1 MRGGEKVLD
10 AICELFPGA
19 PLFTFL
25 HVKGSVSAR
34 IEARRITTSL
44 AQRLPMADRLYRH
57 FLPLYPGLVEAFD
70 LDAYDL
76 VVSSSH
82 CAAKSVVAPRAVHV
96 CYCHS
101 PMRYAWDQFGEY
113 FGPRQV
119 GKAASLALRPIMAAM
134 ARWDRAT
141 AGRPDRFLA
150 NSQYV
155 AGRIR
160 RYYNRRS
167 TVVYPPVDTDFYRPA
182 GRLRPSAPGFLVVS
196 ALVPYKRVD
205 VAIEACRKAGV
216 ALRVAGDGPELQRLQ
231 QLGGNDVE
239 FVGWKSD
246 EEIRTLYQD
255 ATAVL
260 LPGVEDFGMVPVEAQ
275 ACGTPVV
282 ALNEGGAV
290 ESVIDGSTGV
300 LVAQG
305 SPDALADGIRRTLG
319 LTFDPAVLRANALRF
334 SRQRFLTEFHA
345 AVTGAIAEKRSA
357 LAGRVAPAGAPAVR
371 ENDR

>member
-10 AICELFPGA
+10 AICELFPAA

-25 HVKGSVSAR
+25 HVKGSVSSR
-34 IEARRITTSL
+34 IESRHITTSL
-44 AQRLPMADRLYRH
+44 AQRLPLADRLYRH

-70 LDAYDL
+70 LDGYDL
-76 VVSSSH
+76 VISSSH
-82 CAAKSVVAPRAVHV
+82 CAAKSVVAPNAVHV

-101 PMRYAWDQFGEY
+101 PMRYGWDQFSEY

-119 GKAASLALRPIMAAM
+119 GKAASLALRPVMAAL

-141 AGRPDRFLA
+141 ANRPDRFLA

-155 AGRIR
+155 AGRIG

-167 TVVYPPVDTDFYRPA
+167 TVVYPPVDTDFFRPA
-182 GRLRPSAPGFLVVS
+182 GSVRAPSTPRFLVVS

-216 ALRVAGDGPELQRLQ
+216 ALRVAGHGPELQRLQ
-231 QLGGNDVE
+231 ELGGDSVE
-239 FVGWKSD
+239 FLGWKSD
-246 EEIRTLYQD
+246 EEVRELYQE

-282 ALNEGGAV
+282 ALNEGGAA
-290 ESVIDGSTGV
+290 ESVVDGTTGI
-300 LVAQG
+300 LV
-305 SPDALADGIRRTLG
+305 PDRSADSLADGLRRVLTT
-319 LTFDPAVLRANALRF
+319 TFDPDVLRTNALRF
-334 SRQRFLTEFHA
+334 SRERFLTEFRS
-345 AVTGAIAEKRSA
+345 AVDDAIAEKNQ
-357 LAGRVAPAGAPAVR
+357 P
-371 ENDR
+371 